1 MIWLWIVALCSF
13 FIKGLCGFANS
24 MVFTTLSS
32 FGNSIVHISP
42 IVLLLNYPSNL
53 IMIWNGRK
61 AIDYKVCLPL
71 CAMVIIG
78 IIPGT
83 IFFKNADTSLIEV
96 IFGALV
102 VLIALDMLL
111 GKRKASQ
118 GGQRIGWKLGLLG
131 ILAGFV
137 CGFCGIGVLVG
148 AYISKV
154 TDNTRAFKANACVVY
169 FVADSIKIIMF
180 ACLGVLS
187 MDILWQSISLFPV
200 AMLGLWLGMKSSK
213 FLNETIA
220 KKIVLIMLI
229 ISGLAL
235 VINNL

>member
-1 MIWLWIVALCSF
+1 MFWLWFVALCSF
-13 FIKGLCGFANS
+13 FVKGLCGFANS
-24 MVFTTLSS
+24 MVFTTLMS
-32 FGNSIVHISP
+32 FSGSIVQISP

-71 CAMVIIG
+71 CAMVVLG

-83 IFFKNADTSLIEV
+83 IFFKNADISLIEI
-96 IFGALV
+96 IFGLFV
-102 VLIALDMLL
+102 TGISLDMLL
-111 GKRKASQ
+111 RKKKPLQQ
-118 GGQRIGWKLGLLG
+118 GEKLGWKLGLLG

-148 AYISKV
+148 VYISKV
-154 TDNTRAFKANACVVY
+154 TDNLRSFKANACIVY

-180 ACLGVLS
+180 ACLGVLT
-187 MDILWQSISLFPV
+187 MDILRQAVMLIPV
-200 AMLGLWLGMKSSK
+200 AMLGLWLGMQSSK
-213 FLNETIA
+213 ILNEAIA

-229 ISGLAL
+229 LSGLAL
-235 VINNL
+235 VVNNL

>member
-1 MIWLWIVALCSF
+1 
-13 FIKGLCGFANS
+13 
-24 MVFTTLSS
+24 MVFTTLLS

-61 AIDYKVCLPL
+61 QIDFKVCLPL

-83 IFFKNADTSLIEV
+83 IFFKNADISLLEI
-96 IFGALV
+96 IFGLFV
-102 VLIALDMLL
+102 VLIALDMLI
-111 GKRKASQ
+111 GKRKPVQS
-118 GGQRIGWKLGLLG
+118 GQKIGWKMGLLG

-154 TDNTRAFKANACVVY
+154 TDNARSFKANACIVY

-180 ACLGVLS
+180 ACLGVLT
-187 MDILWQSISLFPV
+187 MDILWQTLMLIPIS
-200 AMLGLWLGMKSSK
+200 MLGLWLGMKSSNI
-213 FLNETIA
+213 LNESIA
-220 KKIVLIMLI
+220 KKIVLVMLI
-229 ISGLAL
+229 LSGLAL
-235 VINNL
+235 VFNNL